1 MLYAGQYVTFVTSTS
16 SAHNVTI
23 TGEPASA
30 YLNVQYDLYLTTIQG
45 NAPDDFHSNFIQCD
59 SSGNFTHYANNSSAP
74 GALTATYRYSA
85 DSYTSSAT
93 SDIYNLG
100 NTSQKGHDSS
110 STSFT
115 VVYP

>member
-16 SAHNVTI
+16 SAH
-23 TGEPASA
+23 
-30 YLNVQYDLYLTTIQG
+30 LYLTTIQG

-59 SSGNFTHYANNSSAP
+59 LSGNLTHYANNSSAP

-85 DSYTSSAT
+85 GSYTSSAT